1 MPRYC
6 ANVDQWKKPAGI
18 SVREFNPQRK
28 PCLEEGEGQSTEVMH
43 RSYGSNAGSAL
54 RYRQHGEQTV
64 IVCVL
69 MHYLQPN
76 MSVGIQ
82 EVIIIFVPGGM
93 RYNRV

>member
-1 MPRYC
+1 MPGGKRG
-6 ANVDQWKKPAGI
+6 AVETGNA
-18 SVREFNPQRK
+18 
-28 PCLEEGEGQSTEVMH
+28 
-43 RSYGSNAGSAL
+43 RSNRGDVGSAL

-82 EVIIIFVPGGM
+82 EVIIIFVPEGM